1 MRSSKRRPVLLVLL
15 LAAALF
21 PAAALAQDA
30 TPRIPA
36 EQLRADFA
44 VLKRSYEELHP
55 GLYRYNT
62 KAQMEA
68 HFGALEAELSR
79 GLTLREAY
87 VAISVFL
94 AKVRCGHTY
103 ANFFNQT
110 DAVADALFKGQDK
123 LPFYFR
129 WLGRRMV
136 VTKNFSGDARLA
148 PGAEV
153 LTVNG
158 VPAGRILERLL
169 TIARTDGSNEAKRVS
184 YLEVIGESDYEAFDV
199 YYPMFF
205 PVAGGRFELKVKG
218 PFARAPQRLSVRAL
232 SYEERLA
239 PAKAQVENR
248 REGSAPLW
256 DFKFLDTGAAYLR
269 MPTWALFNSRWDWKQ
284 FLDDFFDR
292 LAREQTK
299 NLVIDLRGNE
309 GGLRVGDYILS
320 RLVKSDLRLDSYQR
334 RVRYRK
340 APDEL
345 RPYLKTWDKSFYDW
359 GEAAADFDGGFYTLK
374 QDDDD
379 AGGILIKA
387 SERPFAGRA
396 YVIVDASNS
405 SATFWFAQ
413 AVQRN
418 RLATLVGQPTGG
430 NQRGING
437 GAFFFLRLPNSKIE
451 VDLPLIGYFPAGQ
464 LPDAGL
470 RPDVPVEPK
479 AVDIARGID
488 TELRAVET
496 LLRRRR

>member
-1 MRSSKRRPVLLVLL
+1 MRSSKRLPFLLVLL
-15 LAAALF
+15 LAAALS
-21 PAAALAQDA
+21 PTAAGAQDA

-68 HFGALEAELSR
+68 HFHALESELSR
-79 GLTLREAY
+79 DLTLREAY

-110 DAVADALFKGQDK
+110 DAVANALFKGQDK

-153 LTVNG
+153 LSVNG

-169 TIARTDGSNEAKRVS
+169 TVARTDGSNQAKRVS
-184 YLEVIGESDYEAFDV
+184 YLEVLGESDYEAFDV

-205 PVAGGRFELKVKG
+205 PVEGGRFALKVKG
-218 PFARAPQRLSVRAL
+218 PFARAPRSLNVRAL
-232 SYEERLA
+232 TYEERLA

-248 REGSAPLW
+248 REGAAPLW
-256 DFKFLDTGAAYLR
+256 DFKFLNARTAYLR
-269 MPTWALFNSRWDWKQ
+269 MPTWALFNSKWGWKQ
-284 FLDDFFDR
+284 FLEDFFDR
-292 LAREQTK
+292 LARERTP

-309 GGLRVGDYILS
+309 GGLRVGDFILS
-320 RLVKSDLRLDSYQR
+320 RLVKSDLRLDAYQR

-340 APDEL
+340 APDDL
-345 RPYLKTWDKSFYDW
+345 RPYLKTWDKLFYDW
-359 GEAAADFDGGFYTLK
+359 GEAAADFDGSFYTLK
-374 QDDDD
+374 QDDET
-379 AGGILIKA
+379 GGTLIKA
-387 SERPFAGRA
+387 SERPFAGRT

-413 AVQRN
+413 ALQQN

-451 VDLPLIGYFPAGQ
+451 VDLPIIGYFPVSL

-470 RPDVPVEPK
+470 RPDMPVEPR
-479 AVDIARGID
+479 AADIARGID
-488 TELRAVET
+488 AELRAVEA